1 MNTPKQSDVAN
12 QGATGG
18 SQMLT
23 EPLRREVVAEIN
35 RQPTTQERPEN
46 HLPRCLRAA
55 GLLFAGPILAVLL
68 LGGPVAGAEEHAV
81 VACLLICSALSW
93 GLLAIGGGRPWAA
106 IPATVLLTCGLVVLV
121 TSPGSKAMDTLG
133 WFWPP
138 ALACLA
144 VWTLLKERGDSPRR
158 PGRRLVLAAGAVLAL
173 VALGGAYQTVGTAL
187 DAFAYRPPG
196 RLIDVGG
203 HRLHILC
210 TGSGTPT
217 VILETLAGGVSPMW
231 GWAQPEVA
239 QHTRVCS
246 YDRAGLGWSDPL
258 DAPQDGVAVA
268 RDLTT
273 LLQRAGETGP
283 YVMVGHSLG
292 GLYTRLLAHRNPT
305 QVAAMVL
312 LDARHPDEFARAPE
326 TAQQYRDYRDVQS
339 TFPVLAR
346 IGLWRLYFDLGGH
359 FDFGGLPDHARAQ
372 TQAAWSTAALHRSQR
387 EEAVAVSA
395 VDAQVRALGTL
406 GDLPL
411 AVLTAGNSTPSWK
424 ALQEDLTRLS
434 THVVHRTIDG
444 ADHASLVT
452 DQQAAHEVAV
462 NILALVDATR
472 AEATAAAR

>member
-1 MNTPKQSDVAN
+1 MNTRKQTDVAD
-12 QGATGG
+12 QDG
-18 SQMLT
+18 T
-23 EPLRREVVAEIN
+23 EPLSRKVVTEIDRRT
-35 RQPTTQERPEN
+35 TTQERPAN
-46 HLPRCLRAA
+46 HLPRGLRAA
-55 GLLFAGPILAVLL
+55 GLMFAGPILAVLL
-68 LGGPVAGAEEHAV
+68 LVGPVAGAEEHAV
-81 VACLLICSALSW
+81 VACLLICTGLSW

-121 TSPGSKAMDTLG
+121 TGPGSKAMDALA

-138 ALACLA
+138 VLAYLA
-144 VWTLLKERGDSPRR
+144 VWILLKERRDTSPRR
-158 PGRRLVLAAGAVLAL
+158 PGRRLVLAAGAGLAL
-173 VALGGAYQTVGTAL
+173 VAVGGAYQTVGTAL
-187 DAFAYRPPG
+187 DAFTYRPPG

-210 TGSGTPT
+210 TGSGRPT

-231 GWAQPEVA
+231 GWVQPEVA

-246 YDRAGLGWSDPL
+246 YDRAGLGWSDPV

-292 GLYTRLLAHRNPT
+292 GLYTRLLAHRDPA

-326 TAQQYRDYRDVQS
+326 TAQQYRAYRDVQS

-372 TQAAWSTAALHRSQR
+372 TQAAWSTAALHRGQR

-411 AVLTAGNSTPSWK
+411 AVLTAGNSTSSWR

-444 ADHASLVT
+444 ADHTSLVT
-452 DQQAAHEVAV
+452 DQRAAHEVAV
-462 NILALVDATR
+462 SIRALVDGTR
-472 AEATAAAR
+472 AEAAAAAG